1 MEGWERLRAYLD
13 MCVHRHVDWWL
24 FQKSVDLSGIIH
36 EKNTMIRK
44 LTQKRVLVYVPSD
57 CGKDALLVKH
67 LPRDG
72 LRDGLWRKDCG
83 CIRTATSLSS

>member
-1 MEGWERLRAYLD
+1 MEGWERMRAYLD
-13 MCVHRHVDWWL
+13 MRVHRHVDWWL
-24 FQKSVDLSGIIH
+24 FQKSVDLIGIIH
-36 EKNTMIRK
+36 EKNTMKRK
-44 LTQKRVLVYVPSD
+44 LTQKRVLVCVPSD
-57 CGKDALLVKH
+57 CGKDT

>member
-1 MEGWERLRAYLD
+1 
-13 MCVHRHVDWWL
+13 
-24 FQKSVDLSGIIH
+24 
-36 EKNTMIRK
+36 MIRK

-57 CGKDALLVKH
+57 CGKDT